1 MILVVPDYI
10 TIKELFKLYVKKLG
24 ISESLLG
31 KDIIFLFNAL
41 TLEVNDERLISTVF
55 HKGIQTVTIT
65 VIDSKNVI
73 GAEIV

>member
-10 TIKELFKLYVKKLG
+10 SIKELFKLYVKKLG

-41 TLEVNDERLISTVF
+41 TLEVNDERLISEVF
-55 HKGIQTVTIT
+55 HRGIIAVTIT

-73 GAEIV
+73 GAEIF

>member
-1 MILVVPDYI
+1 MMLVVPDYI